1 MRINDLTADEFAASM
16 ALIGEAVEHIANGEL
31 GKSLFDEMKAG
42 AGKASSEEDAAE
54 WGMGII
60 AKYLP
65 KVLETSVEDAYRVLA
80 AVDGMGLDE
89 YKEAFTPVR
98 FAADVRALVKACGED
113 GDLRALFSSFFA

>member
-16 ALIGEAVEHIANGEL
+16 ALIGEAVEHIAGGEI
-31 GKSLFDEMKAG
+31 GKSLLAEMKAG

-65 KVLETSVEDAYRVLA
+65 RVLKENVTDAYMVLA
-80 AVDGMGLDE
+80 ALDGQTVEE
-89 YKEAFTPVR
+89 YKACFTPAK
-98 FAADVRALVKACGED
+98 FAADTRALVKACGKD
-113 GDLRALFSSFFA
+113 GDLRALFGSFFA

>member
-16 ALIGEAVEHIANGEL
+16 ALIGEAVEHIANG
-31 GKSLFDEMKAG
+31 KSLLEEMKAG

-80 AVDGMGLDE
+80 AVDGMGLE
-89 YKEAFTPVR
+89 QYKEAFTPVK

-113 GDLRALFSSFFA
+113 GDLRALFGSFFG

>member
-31 GKSLFDEMKAG
+31 GKSLLGEMKAG

-65 KVLETSVEDAYRVLA
+65 RVLKENVTDAYMVLA
-80 AVDGMGLDE
+80 AIDGQTVEE
-89 YKEAFTPVR
+89 YKACFTPAK
-98 FAADVRALVKACGED
+98 FASDTRALVKACGKD
-113 GDLRALFSSFFA
+113 GDLRALFGSFFA

>member
-1 MRINDLTADEFAASM
+1 MRINELTADEFAASM

-31 GKSLFDEMKAG
+31 GKSLLGEMKAG

-65 KVLETSVEDAYRVLA
+65 RVLKENVTDAYMVLA
-80 AVDGMGLDE
+80 AIDGQTVEE
-89 YKEAFTPVR
+89 YKACFTPAK
-98 FAADVRALVKACGED
+98 FAADTRALVKACGKD
-113 GDLRALFSSFFA
+113 GDLRALFGSFFA

>member
-1 MRINDLTADEFAASM
+1 MRINELTADEFAASM

-31 GKSLFDEMKAG
+31 GKSLLGEMKAG

-65 KVLETSVEDAYRVLA
+65 RVLKENVTDAYMVLA
-80 AVDGMGLDE
+80 AIDGQTVEE
-89 YKEAFTPVR
+89 YKSCFTPAK
-98 FAADVRALVKACGED
+98 FAADVRALIKACGED
-113 GDLRALFSSFFA
+113 GDIRALFGSFFA

>member
-31 GKSLFDEMKAG
+31 GKSLLGEMKAG

-65 KVLETSVEDAYRVLA
+65 RVLKENVTDAYMVLA
-80 AVDGMGLDE
+80 ALDGQTVEE
-89 YKEAFTPVR
+89 YKACFTPAK
-98 FAADVRALVKACGED
+98 FAADARALVKACGKD
-113 GDLRALFSSFFA
+113 GDLRALFGSFFA

>member
-31 GKSLFDEMKAG
+31 GKSLLDEMKAG

-65 KVLETSVEDAYRVLA
+65 RVLKENVTDAYMVLA
-80 AVDGMGLDE
+80 AIDGQTVEE
-89 YKEAFTPVR
+89 YKACFTPSK
-98 FAADVRALVKACGED
+98 FAADTRALVKACGKD
-113 GDLRALFSSFFA
+113 GDLRALFGSFFA

>member
-16 ALIGEAVEHIANGEL
+16 ALIGEAVEHIAGGEI
-31 GKSLFDEMKAG
+31 GKSLLGEMKAG

-65 KVLETSVEDAYRVLA
+65 RVLKENVTDAYMVLA
-80 AVDGMGLDE
+80 ALEGQTVEE
-89 YKEAFTPVR
+89 YKACFTPVK
-98 FAADVRALVKACGED
+98 FAADTRALVKACGKD
-113 GDLRALFSSFFA
+113 GDLRALFGSFFA

>member
-1 MRINDLTADEFAASM
+1 MRINELSADEFAASM

-31 GKSLFDEMKAG
+31 GKSLLGEMKAG

-60 AKYLP
+60 ARYLP
-65 KVLETSVEDAYRVLA
+65 KVLETSVADAYRVLA
-80 AVDGMGLDE
+80 AVDGQSLKE
-89 YKEAFTPVR
+89 YKDAFTPAK

-113 GDLRALFSSFFA
+113 GDLRALFGSFFA

>member
-16 ALIGEAVEHIANGEL
+16 ALIGEAVEHVAGGEI
-31 GKSLFDEMKAG
+31 GKSLLAEMKAG

-60 AKYLP
+60 AKYPP

-80 AVDGMGLDE
+80 AVDGMGLE
-89 YKEAFTPVR
+89 QYKEAFTPAK

-113 GDLRALFSSFFA
+113 GDLRALFASFFG

>member
-31 GKSLFDEMKAG
+31 GKSLIGEMKAG

-65 KVLETSVEDAYRVLA
+65 RVLKENVTDAYMVLA
-80 AVDGMGLDE
+80 AVDGQTVEE
-89 YKEAFTPVR
+89 YKACFTPAK
-98 FAADVRALVKACGED
+98 FAADTRALVKACWKG
-113 GDLRALFSSFFA
+113 GDLRALFGSFFA